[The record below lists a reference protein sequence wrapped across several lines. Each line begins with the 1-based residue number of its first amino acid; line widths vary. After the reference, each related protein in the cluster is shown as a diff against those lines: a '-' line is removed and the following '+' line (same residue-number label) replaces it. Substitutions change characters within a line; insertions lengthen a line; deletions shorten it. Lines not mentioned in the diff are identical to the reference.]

1 MAVLWTSS
9 SVLRGPRRRNRN
21 VFRGKP
27 WEPRFQDFFWTG
39 PVREDRHAPQQLDLL
54 QRYQR
59 QRKGENL
66 LMMSA
71 MEGFKRLFEQEALP
85 LRWLRNAGL
94 HTVDQLRPVKR
105 ELMRRAMGV
114 A

>member
-1 MAVLWTSS
+1 VLMGYR
-9 SVLRGPRRRNRN
+9 RGISP
-21 VFRGKP
+21 G
-27 WEPRFQDFFWTG
+27 
-39 PVREDRHAPQQLDLL
+39 QLDLL

-66 LMMSA
+66 LMMST

-94 HTVDQLRPVKR
+94 HAVDQLRPVKR